1 MVLENPA
8 LSSRDISSSDRGPDL
23 SPSAMSGKAYHG
35 IPHQGAGAA
44 APAGRVRVRRRA
56 DRYSPSAR
64 RVPRQRSRPVTPLA
78 DRLAPFIASSL
89 EPVTNCPTRIGA
101 GEHGHKRGAIPSSA
115 NLSACAG
122 LSARLTIWRH
132 SPVSTMTFKTTLVKS
147 PKNPFQ
153 SPGTPSAARRMTY
166 SSSSP
171 HQPDFGSAAMTASD
185 EATHPKMPPCA
196 LIMRSPIS

>member
-1 MVLENPA
+1 MLIVKGGQASTDLGDKPRFCHFQRGCTSGAYNARADAETPQSADQGVQALGCCFFDDYLGHRSMVLENPA
-8 LSSRDISSSDRGPDL
+8 LSSWDTSSSDRGLDL

-89 EPVTNCPTRIGA
+89 EPVTNCPTRLGA
-101 GEHGHKRGAIPSSA
+101 GEHGHKRG
-115 NLSACAG
+115 
-122 LSARLTIWRH
+122 R
-132 SPVSTMTFKTTLVKS
+132 SPVPPTCPHVRDC
-147 PKNPFQ
+147 
-153 SPGTPSAARRMTY
+153 RR
-166 SSSSP
+166 
-171 HQPDFGSAAMTASD
+171 G
-185 EATHPKMPPCA
+185 
-196 LIMRSPIS
+196 

>member
-8 LSSRDISSSDRGPDL
+8 LSSWDISSSDRGPDL

-122 LSARLTIWRH
+122 LSARLTTWRH
-132 SPVSTMTFKTTLVKS
+132 SPVSTIDVQNDIGEE
-147 PKNPFQ
+147 PKKPVPISGNPQRGASDDVFIVV
-153 SPGTPSAARRMTY
+153 
-166 SSSSP
+166 SSP
-171 HQPDFGSAAMTASD
+171 AGFRECCDDRLG
-185 EATHPKMPPCA
+185 
-196 LIMRSPIS
+196 